1 VKKRETGERKK
12 AQEEIEVREEKIN
25 TVIMM
30 ASTCKGKA
38 ENRKFR
44 IGVVNKKITVK

>member
-1 VKKRETGERKK
+1 VRKRETGGEKK
-12 AQEEIEVREEKIN
+12 VQEETEVREEKIN

-30 ASTCKGKA
+30 VSICKGKT

-44 IGVVNKKITVK
+44 IGVVNKKLTIK